1 MRTCNRDIFGLNI
14 QTRICRGKAGTAK
27 GQSRDR
33 IGKGIY
39 NPETARD
46 NKGTASDKK
55 RDRGIIGQMPSIC
68 VY

>member
-1 MRTCNRDIFGLNI
+1 MNI
-14 QTRICRGKAGTAK
+14 QTRIGRGKAGTAK

-33 IGKGIY
+33 IGTGIY

-55 RDRGIIGQMPSIC
+55 GTGA
-68 VY
+68 